1 MTSYNVSTIDQEGR
15 DVLFDEVV
23 RLVIETGKASAS
35 LIQRRLNIG
44 YARSA
49 RLLDELEQAGII
61 SPSNGAEP
69 REILVPH
76 GNKDDSNF
84 VIQNLPQPVIK
95 EIPKLKWK
103 KTVDVNTDGMIL
115 ELGVDEKGSV
125 VNLDLKK
132 YGNILLVGSQFTALS
147 QLVNQFITRKV
158 QEKSPDQLKLIL
170 VDGLVLQLEIPQ
182 GAPHLLTPL
191 LRDGDKVNS
200 ALKWVLSE
208 INRRSKEE
216 NMAETNAD
224 ILVVIHGFNELVFFP
239 DGVEEMLAR
248 IMKVGRELGIYV
260 LLTVDYI
267 DSRLNKSI
275 IANNAARM
283 VFRPTT
289 KQMARR
295 SGIFESIKLEK
306 PNEAILETMFEGKKK
321 ITVKEVDTKEIFSA
335 IFENEK

>member
-1 MTSYNVSTIDQEGR
+1 MNTLNLLTDENTGR
-15 DVLFDEVV
+15 DVLFEEVV

-35 LIQRRLNIG
+35 LIQRRLKIG

-61 SPSNGAEP
+61 GPCNGAEP

-76 GNKDDSNF
+76 GNKEDRDF
-84 VIQNLPQPVIK
+84 VIKNLPTPVIK

-103 KTVDVNTDGMIL
+103 KTVDGNTDEMTL
-115 ELGVDEKGSV
+115 ELGIDEKGSV

-132 YGNILLVGSQFTALS
+132 YGNILLIGSQFTALS
-147 QLVNQFITRKV
+147 ELVNQFVATKV
-158 QEKSPDQLKLIL
+158 KEKSPDQLKLIL
-170 VDGLVLQLEIPQ
+170 VDGLVLQLDMPP

-191 LRDGDKVNS
+191 IRDGDKVKS
-200 ALKWVLSE
+200 ALMWVLSE

-216 NMAETNAD
+216 NSTETRAD

-260 LLTVDYI
+260 ILTVDYI

-275 IANNAARM
+275 IANNAARL

-295 SGIFESIKLEK
+295 SGVFESIKLEK
-306 PNEAILETMFEGKKK
+306 PNEAILETMFEGKRK
-321 ITVKEVDTKEIFSA
+321 ITVKEVDTKKIFSEIF
-335 IFENEK
+335 E